1 MDTALHKYEL
11 ILSESTR
18 NALLNVL
25 DYAGQD
31 QRKLTDYA
39 QGVAHAVAA
48 EIRQQIPKP
57 LPTKLAA
64 VVQTKDDRVWVY
76 TDTLRSPGWC
86 HADPDDA
93 GLIWWTTDAL
103 RELGIARVISE
114 GVDL

>member
-11 ILSESTR
+11 FLSDAGR
-18 NALLNVL
+18 VALLAVL
-25 DYAGQD
+25 DNAGQD
-31 QRKLTDYA
+31 QREMSEYIVHQAT
-39 QGVAHAVAA
+39 AVATY
-48 EIRQQIPKP
+48 IREQIPKP